1 MGCWVVELLTASWG
15 RGCSWD
21 LTGESAGELAG
32 VTWEDRFVVSCV
44 FTSGLCMLSRPCA
57 LVCCLCQCED
67 TIKCIFL
74 LVLTF
79 EDFVGVAIVQG
90 SDWRPHGDE
99 NVTLVF

>member
-1 MGCWVVELLTASWG
+1 MYGLLG
-15 RGCSWD
+15 RGVLDCALGAPG
-21 LTGESAGELAG
+21 LTGESAGEWAG
-32 VTWEDRFVVSCV
+32 DTWEDRFALSRVP
-44 FTSGLCMLSRPCA
+44 TSGLCMLCCVCA

-90 SDWRPHGDE
+90 SNWRPHGDR

>member
-1 MGCWVVELLTASWG
+1 MGCWAEGFMTVPWG
-15 RGCSWD
+15 PPRF
-21 LTGESAGELAG
+21 TGESTGERAGD
-32 VTWEDRFVVSCV
+32 TWEDRFALSRVP
-44 FTSGLCMLSRPCA
+44 TSGLCMLCCLCA

-79 EDFVGVAIVQG
+79 EDFVGVAAIVQG
-90 SDWRPHGDE
+90 SNWRPHGDR